1 MNIMKLYHNSLQGIL
16 ALHEYFPVIEG
27 LPHVR
32 STGRRFVR
40 IFPAQR

>member
-27 LPHVR
+27 SSHVFQQ
-32 STGRRFVR
+32 RRCFVR